1 MAAIRSKRQ
10 FKFDAAAQERYRQK
24 LVDEKVFDKG
34 IAHLKGECDMSASQV
49 TIWLKCV
56 DKLLPSLQSVD
67 AKVTDI
73 APFAVLPAVIEDVQA
88 WSATF
93 DPSLPDPKAKH

>member
-1 MAAIRSKRQ
+1 
-10 FKFDAAAQERYRQK
+10 
-24 LVDEKVFDKG
+24 
-34 IAHLKGECDMSASQV
+34 MSASQV